1 MPEQGPQFPAP
12 PPATGTFEQRHAA
25 WATFHARFGPIRS
38 FPYSWRLPD
47 LARDVG
53 RHARL
58 QARLALGSTLYAMGR
73 FGEALANLPEPETP
87 SETKEAGLVA
97 DILDLRARCLWLQDD
112 ATTALSLAEAA
123 WSIEP
128 RVLRRLQ
135 ARVAFL
141 YLADDP
147 DAALAMGA
155 HYREAANAD
164 MSRMDQAWADLFLYW
179 AETRLGQYRD
189 SAPAHAALALL
200 RSSVPA
206 DAVQGE
212 ALFAEAAFH
221 QTPAWSLAW
230 LDEALVLG
238 ERFGQHHLKARLLA
252 LKVRALEANG
262 LLGESS
268 RFLKLARETAQRQ
281 GAWRYLHDMAG

>member
-1 MPEQGPQFPAP
+1 MLH
-12 PPATGTFEQRHAA
+12 T
-25 WATFHARFGPIRS
+25 RFGPLRS

-47 LARDVG
+47 LARDEG

-58 QARLALGSTLYAMGR
+58 CARLALGSTLYAMGR

-87 SETKEAGLVA
+87 PEANEAGLAA

-112 ATTALSLAEAA
+112 ATAALSLAEAA
-123 WSIEP
+123 WSMEP

-135 ARVAFL
+135 ARVSFL

-147 DAALAMGA
+147 AAALAVGA
-155 HYREAANAD
+155 DYREAALAVE
-164 MSRMDQAWADLFLYW
+164 SKTDQAWAVLFLHW
-179 AETRLGQYRD
+179 AHARLGRD
-189 SAPAHAALALL
+189 DHDDGDPALAHAALALL
-200 RSSVPA
+200 RSIVPA
-206 DAVQGE
+206 DAAQGE
-212 ALFAEAAFH
+212 ALFAEAVFH
-221 QTPAWSLAW
+221 RSPAWSLAW

-268 RFLKLARETAQRQ
+268 RFLKLARETASRQ
-281 GAWRYLHDMAG
+281 GAWRYLRDMAG